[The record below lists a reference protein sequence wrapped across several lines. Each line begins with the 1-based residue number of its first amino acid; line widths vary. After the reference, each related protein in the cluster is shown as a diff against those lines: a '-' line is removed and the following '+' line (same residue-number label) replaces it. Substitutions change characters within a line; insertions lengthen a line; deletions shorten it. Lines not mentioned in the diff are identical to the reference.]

1 MNFHFLG
8 CQAEAGWWKNS
19 PSHKIDQFYLIFSK
33 VKIRFAVF
41 FLTLDYHLI
50 KSDIWFRKLSII
62 TDNKTSQPLLVSFVL
77 LEIIRKDWWNYF
89 ASNAA
94 IRVKESFGKHWE
106 VALFPWIGALSICNW
121 CCAIL
126 NSGRHLSP
134 KMTLEWIFFFLTKS
148 SSNVSLSFDSRQKQR
163 VLWMQHST
171 FIMVLHSRSS
181 TSYKED
187 ERSRYFHIDTMSISI
202 SGLIRF
208 EYI

>member
-1 MNFHFLG
+1 M
-8 CQAEAGWWKNS
+8 KS
-19 PSHKIDQFYLIFSK
+19 PK
-33 VKIRFAVF
+33 
-41 FLTLDYHLI
+41 
-50 KSDIWFRKLSII
+50 
-62 TDNKTSQPLLVSFVL
+62 PLLVSFVL

-126 NSGRHLSP
+126 TSGRHLSP

-148 SSNVSLSFDSRQKQR
+148 SSNVSLSFDSRQKQK
-163 VLWMQHST
+163 VFWMQHST

-181 TSYKED
+181 TSYKGKED
-187 ERSRYFHIDTMSISI
+187 ARSRYFHIDTMSISI
-202 SGLIRF
+202 SDLIRF
-208 EYI
+208 EHN

>member
-1 MNFHFLG
+1 M
-8 CQAEAGWWKNS
+8 
-19 PSHKIDQFYLIFSK
+19 
-33 VKIRFAVF
+33 
-41 FLTLDYHLI
+41 DYHLI

-62 TDNKTSQPLLVSFVL
+62 TDNKIPQTTVGILCITWNYTKGLVSP
-77 LEIIRKDWWNYF
+77 IWWNYF

-126 NSGRHLSP
+126 RSGRHLSP

-148 SSNVSLSFDSRQKQR
+148 SSNVSLSFDSRQKQK
-163 VLWMQHST
+163 VFWMQHST

-181 TSYKED
+181 TSYKGKED
-187 ERSRYFHIDTMSISI
+187 ARSRYFHIDTMSISI
-202 SGLIRF
+202 SDLIRF